1 MKVRLFHSH
10 FRILLAIF
18 LRLKVETQ
26 LLSWLQK
33 YDVEMADKQVELDDF
48 TEKYDEEMRKC
59 KELEVSISYISVF
72 CTLWTILVN
81 FFENL
86 LDVI

>member
-1 MKVRLFHSH
+1 MKVRLFLSH